1 MLVSEYRLL
10 TPERSDN
17 SYNFYNSKEVK
28 LAKVDVLLLHVTCQ
42 LVNVEGVDVVAV
54 LCHFAFGVVDEDGE
68 RLRKELGSALGVLQ
82 EEVAHDDVGGHLVEF
97 ACAEVEEVLIGRCL
111 GLVDAEGELVGHVL
125 NAGGVALIACADGL
139 CLEVLDDTSIEAG
152 GDVADGCNGLELS
165 GAFVDGHDAG
175 ITIDAL
181 ALVLEHEA

>member
-54 LCHFAFGVVDEDGE
+54 LCHFAFGVVDETCRRVREHAGCPE
-68 RLRKELGSALGVLQ
+68 EGGGS
-82 EEVAHDDVGGHLVEF
+82 
-97 ACAEVEEVLIGRCL
+97 
-111 GLVDAEGELVGHVL
+111 
-125 NAGGVALIACADGL
+125 
-139 CLEVLDDTSIEAG
+139 
-152 GDVADGCNGLELS
+152 
-165 GAFVDGHDAG
+165 
-175 ITIDAL
+175 
-181 ALVLEHEA
+181 